1 MSDRLLSGRAR
12 SGRTRAYRPAAFLL
26 LLAALAPGGVAPA
39 RAQETAGRDHGLTN
53 SARYRFEGNKWL
65 ALDLAVEDVR
75 AETIRFEW
83 PATLLRLKTGY
94 KALVKVVNG
103 SSRQA
108 RIGVAVALYDA
119 DTRLVGTGAAG
130 TTLGTIDPGDAAQFA
145 VEFSHVTER
154 LEEAATFHIALE
166 VR

>member
-1 MSDRLLSGRAR
+1 MSDRLLTGRAR
-12 SGRTRAYRPAAFLL
+12 SGRTRASRPAAAFLL
-26 LLAALAPGGVAPA
+26 LLTALASGGGAP
-39 RAQETAGRDHGLTN
+39 AQETAGPVQGQTN

-65 ALDLAVEDVR
+65 ALDLAVGDVR

-83 PATLLRLKTGY
+83 PATLLRVKTGY

-119 DTRLVGTGAAG
+119 DARLVGAGTAG

-166 VR
+166 AR